1 MGSTLSE
8 TRPRV
13 CGGRERETC
22 PEIES
27 HCLIVPSAEMLR
39 TVSALVQET
48 PQTASPWAEHSVN
61 LGSRVRRSRDATYV
75 PRHRG
80 RARMPNSTANQT
92 LRIHQTQLSYHC
104 RYADD
109 WTRVQAQTV
118 EKRGE
123 RKLRLQLSSD
133 EFTTGS
139 AEARAADASHQ
150 ALLSQSQLTEAILRH
165 LVLATGL
172 PIDLEMN
179 WGM

>member
-1 MGSTLSE
+1 MG
-8 TRPRV
+8 
-13 CGGRERETC
+13 
-22 PEIES
+22 
-27 HCLIVPSAEMLR
+27 
-39 TVSALVQET
+39 VQEC
-48 PQTASPWAEHSVN
+48 
-61 LGSRVRRSRDATYV
+61 
-75 PRHRG
+75 
-80 RARMPNSTANQT
+80 QT
-92 LRIHQTQLSYHC
+92 LQLIRHYAYTKHKLSYHC